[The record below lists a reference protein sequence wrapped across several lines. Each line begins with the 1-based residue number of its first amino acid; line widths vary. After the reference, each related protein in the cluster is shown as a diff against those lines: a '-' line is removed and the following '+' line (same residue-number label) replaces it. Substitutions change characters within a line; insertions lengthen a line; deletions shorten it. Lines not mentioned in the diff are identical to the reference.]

1 MPLRDELDRAIDDV
15 LRTQDPDAH
24 RAVTE
29 GEDTGRG
36 DAAHALQDLQAA
48 RNALL
53 DAAAR
58 WDQARHG

>member
-1 MPLRDELDRAIDDV
+1 MPLRDELDRVIDDV
-15 LRTQDPDAH
+15 LRTHHPDAH

-29 GEDTGRG
+29 GADTGRG

-58 WDQARHG
+58 WDRERGG